1 MTNFFDVLLIAG
13 GLMLV
18 MEGLLPFIAPERW
31 KEVFRKASELPV
43 QQVRIMGFASILI
56 GLILLWTFG
65 S

>member
-1 MTNFFDVLLIAG
+1 MPNFSDVLLIAA

-18 MEGLLPFIAPERW
+18 MEGLLPFISPVRW
-31 KEVFRKASELPV
+31 KEMFRKASELSE
-43 QQVRIMGFASILI
+43 QQVRIMGLASIII